1 MSKAL
6 CLSCQHFAPAL
17 DPNIARAFLGGC
29 KKKEYPF
36 TLILPLEGVAECD
49 VYRQSSRPAAVVER
63 QEPLAVNLQVNALL
77 SSLAGTAAAAPA
89 GKRVQLYYSSRHRVG
104 EQFPCD
110 IASARR
116 AIGELRAKGVQA
128 EEHDLA
134 ETKDVFPIYHKA
146 VTGPSA
152 AKRAV
157 FGMKG
162 ALEEDFGRRVPAL
175 LIFEGGRYPAEVFPR
190 MDRELNRMLRIEE
203 ALQRLLAP

>member
-1 MSKAL
+1 MIKNL

-17 DPNIARAFLGGC
+17 DPNITRAFLGGC
-29 KKKEYPF
+29 QKKEYPF

-49 VYRQSSRPAAVVER
+49 VYQRSSRVAAVRAVKER
-63 QEPLAVNLQVNALL
+63 VVA
-77 SSLAGTAAAAPA
+77 TAAAAPA
-89 GKRVQLYYSSRHRVG
+89 GKRVLFYYSSSHRVG

-110 IASARR
+110 VASVRR
-116 AIGELRAKGVQA
+116 LIGELRAKGVQA

-134 ETKDVFPIYHKA
+134 AAKDVFPIYHKA

-175 LIFEGGRYPAEVFPR
+175 LVFEGDRYPAEVFPR
-190 MDRELNRMLRIEE
+190 MDRELNRVVGIDE
-203 ALQRLLAP
+203 ALQHLLAT